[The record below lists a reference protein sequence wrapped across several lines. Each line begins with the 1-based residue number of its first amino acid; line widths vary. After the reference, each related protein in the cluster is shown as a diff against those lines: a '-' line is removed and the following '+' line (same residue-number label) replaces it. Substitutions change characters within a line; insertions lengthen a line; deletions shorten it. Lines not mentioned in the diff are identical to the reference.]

1 MTISLRSTLKSGIV
15 KCWSPLF
22 KSDVLLWITS
32 CLFHP
37 LLTPK
42 PFFGDLLK
50 HLMMFCFFSWGNT
63 LANFAIKKENDTYR
77 FIMQEMF
84 FFYWFQRN
92 IARLFKSKVQ
102 MLQFV
107 IRQASEREGKKIL
120 SPATQCEEWL
130 EEMLLG
136 WHDISPPVCQCN
148 ASSAAWVW
156 GYKALV
162 EGKHKEETQG
172 RSHTDLPL
180 FLTIIWSDRNARPAG
195 NIWGSVWARH
205 CLNLYFKCWFQNQ

>member
-1 MTISLRSTLKSGIV
+1 MTHIVLLCKKCFFFIDFKEILQGYSNLKC
-15 KCWSPLF
+15 KCWSLS
-22 KSDVLLWITS
+22 SD
-32 CLFHP
+32 
-37 LLTPK
+37 
-42 PFFGDLLK
+42 K
-50 HLMMFCFFSWGNT
+50 HQ
-63 LANFAIKKENDTYR
+63 K
-77 FIMQEMF
+77 
-84 FFYWFQRN
+84 
-92 IARLFKSKVQ
+92 
-102 MLQFV
+102 
-107 IRQASEREGKKIL
+107 ERETIS

-205 CLNLYFKCWFQNQ
+205 CLNWYFKCWFQNQ